1 MKSFSVTYEYEMT
14 PEIEEALNF
23 AVENEGSYKAM
34 YLLSTVIAGNTELDE
49 ESADQVANDMYAT
62 KIASD
67 DATENDEE
75 EEEEYEEE
83 EEEDDDELAKFFD
96 NFGIH
101 SLVEPGIEMR
111 AYFKY

>member
-23 AVENEGSYKAM
+23 AVENEGSFKAM
-34 YLLSTVIAGNTELDE
+34 YLLSAIIADNTELDE
-49 ESADQVANDMYAT
+49 ESADQVAHDMYAT

-67 DATENDEE
+67 DATEDDEE
-75 EEEEYEEE
+75 EEEEYEE

-101 SLVEPGIEMR
+101 ALVEPGIEMR